1 MPMTVN
7 YALIL
12 FCLLVATG
20 SVWLTD
26 LAVFRR
32 VRMAGAEAAL
42 ADFDRRSGGVAPDR
56 ERRRAEL
63 RARRV
68 RAPAWV
74 EWPAGFF
81 PVLLVIFVVRSFV
94 FEPFRIPSGSMM
106 PTLEVGDFILVEK
119 FAYGLR
125 LPLVDRLILPLG
137 TPQRGDVAVFH
148 YPLDPSENYVKR
160 VIGLPGDTI
169 VYRDKRLSING
180 RPVSIAFGDRRRD
193 ATVARGTETLPRTD
207 GAVAHDV
214 LLDGDR
220 GALVRPITRFPFFD
234 QCRYAPTDAS
244 VTCTVPA
251 GHYFVMG
258 DNRDDSADS
267 RYWGFVP
274 DENLVGRALFVWMNL
289 AKPARIGGFR

>member
-1 MPMTVN
+1 MTVN

-20 SVWLTD
+20 SIWLTD

-32 VRMAGAEAAL
+32 VRMAGAKAAL
-42 ADFDRRSGGVAPDR
+42 ADFDRRFGAAAPGAD
-56 ERRRAEL
+56 RRRAEL
-63 RARRV
+63 RERLV
-68 RAPAWV
+68 RPPAWV

-106 PTLEVGDFILVEK
+106 PTLEVGDFILVNK

-137 TPQRGDVAVFH
+137 TPQRGDVAVFR
-148 YPLDPSENYVKR
+148 YPPDPSENYVKR
-160 VIGLPGDTI
+160 VIGLPGDTV
-169 VYRDKRLSING
+169 VYRDERLSING
-180 RPVSIAFGDRRRD
+180 RPVPIVSADRRRD
-193 ATVARGTETLPRTD
+193 ATITRETETLPRAD
-207 GAVAHDV
+207 GTLVHDV
-214 LLDGDR
+214 LIDHER
-220 GALVRPITRFPFFD
+220 GSLARPMTHFPFFD
-234 QCRYAPTDAS
+234 QCRYAQSDAS

-258 DNRDDSADS
+258 DNRDNSADS

-274 DENLVGRALFVWMNL
+274 DGNLVGRAMFVWMNL
-289 AKPARIGGFR
+289 TKPARIGGFH